1 LFDHH
6 SLVNIMKHLQ
16 QLQPDLNAYT
26 VTFDSSLLNSI
37 RTMFDD
43 YLRERLE
50 REGYAYLFT
59 GMEKIDIQMKLED
72 LQFHL
77 TSYDTAPLLWISNNN
92 AQTYNIFKSFMN
104 DLNIMDDIKE
114 LVDFE
119 DHIEVY
125 CGFFVV
131 GKKMDR
137 QTWHKDYVDG
147 ANAYTLITPLFD
159 LDDAHGNLMYKAE
172 DSTNHTY
179 NYKMNEAI
187 VFGDGFEHATEP
199 YPESNNLRVM
209 LSFTFGTDKAKYWNV
224 LKQTID
230 SQSNYMI
237 LPCGHEKGTCQCF
250 SA

>member
-1 LFDHH
+1 
-6 SLVNIMKHLQ
+6 
-16 QLQPDLNAYT
+16 
-26 VTFDSSLLNSI
+26 
-37 RTMFDD
+37 
-43 YLRERLE
+43 
-50 REGYAYLFT
+50 
-59 GMEKIDIQMKLED
+59 
-72 LQFHL
+72 
-77 TSYDTAPLLWISNNN
+77 
-92 AQTYNIFKSFMN
+92 
-104 DLNIMDDIKE
+104 
-114 LVDFE
+114 
-119 DHIEVY
+119 
-125 CGFFVV
+125 
-131 GKKMDR
+131 
-137 QTWHKDYVDG
+137 
-147 ANAYTLITPLFD
+147 LITPLFD